1 MILSMYVRVYDT
13 SLHVTG
19 DPLTRTS
26 AHILT
31 RTFMF
36 TLPHYYILIVMVTYL
51 CT

>member
-1 MILSMYVRVYDT
+1 MNLPVYVREYDT
-13 SLHVTG
+13 SLHVTDG
-19 DPLTRTS
+19 TLTRTS
-26 AHILT
+26 AHILI